1 LFSNMKSW
9 LIGTH
14 HGVSTKHLPRY
25 LREWSYRFN
34 RRGLATTLKKS
45 VPRRLG
51 WVVTCSRGQPQV
63 ELAHQQVDHRLE
75 VADRAVAAGLRLGGL
90 HQAVDALDQ
99 AVGDLAVEPAQ
110 DAVPVTLD
118 GMCGIDDRL
127 EPAMGGPEIPFLE
140 VARRGFGGGL
150 VVEFLERQPDLVG
163 PRGLQMTCG
172 ETVERR
178 LLPVRQVG
186 RVAQPYIACAAQQ

>member
-1 LFSNMKSW
+1 MNKL
-9 LIGTH
+9 
-14 HGVSTKHLPRY
+14 
-25 LREWSYRFN
+25 
-34 RRGLATTLKKS
+34 

-110 DAVPVTLD
+110 DAVPVALD
-118 GMCGIDDRL
+118 GVRRVDDRF
-127 EPAMGGPEIPFLE
+127 EPTVGRPEIPFLE
-140 VARRGFGGGL
+140 VAGSLGRRL
-150 VVEFLERQPDLVG
+150 VIEFLKGEPYLIRA
-163 PRGLQMTCG
+163 RGLEMT
-172 ETVERR
+172 RR
-178 LLPVRQVG
+178 ESLESTALPLRQV
-186 RVAQPYIACAAQQ
+186 VWIA